1 MDDEA
6 FFDELYAQYC
16 VPLPVFALY
25 RRGRG
30 FATEAATDGTRSL
43 VLLTDDD
50 LLARHRARF
59 PDGTYTPVRLGT
71 PAALARFLG
80 NLSAGVTHVTFDPQ
94 PRFHRRFPVA
104 VIRDHL
110 PQAAAAGEE

>member
-1 MDDEA
+1 MDDES

-16 VPLPVFALY
+16 VPLPVYALS

-50 LLARHRARF
+50 LLARHQDRHPTGF
-59 PDGTYTPVRLGT
+59 YTAVRLGT
-71 PAALARFLG
+71 AAALGRFLG
-80 NLSAGVTHVTFDPQ
+80 NLPTAVTHVTFDPQ
-94 PRFHRRFPVA
+94 PRFHRRFPVG
-104 VIRDHL
+104 VIRNHL
-110 PQAAAAGEE
+110 PQAAATGEE

>member
-30 FATEAATDGTRSL
+30 FATEPATDGTRSL

-50 LLARHRARF
+50 LLARHQERF
-59 PDGTYTPVRLGT
+59 PAGLFTTVRLGT
-71 PAALARFLG
+71 AAALGRFLG
-80 NLSAGVTHVTFDPQ
+80 NLAAGVTHVTFDPQ
-94 PRFHRRFPVA
+94 PKFHRRFPVA
-104 VIRDHL
+104 VLKEHL
-110 PQAAAAGEE
+110 PQAVANEE

>member
-6 FFDELYAQYC
+6 FFDELYSQYC

-30 FATEAATDGTRSL
+30 FATEPATDGTRSL

-50 LLARHRARF
+50 LRDRHIERHPTGHF
-59 PDGTYTPVRLGT
+59 TPVRLGT
-71 PAALARFLG
+71 PAALGRFLG
-80 NLSAGVTHVTFDPQ
+80 NLPKGVTHVTFDPQ
-94 PRFHRRFPVA
+94 QRFHRRFPVA
-104 VIRDHL
+104 VLKANL
-110 PQAAAAGEE
+110 PQTAAAEE

>member
-30 FATEAATDGTRSL
+30 FATEPATDGTRSL
-43 VLLTDDD
+43 VLLTDDHLRD
-50 LLARHRARF
+50 EHLGRHPAGLF
-59 PDGTYTPVRLGT
+59 TPVRLGT
-71 PAALARFLG
+71 PAALGRFLG
-80 NLSAGVTHVTFDPQ
+80 NLPKGVTHVTFDPQ
-94 PRFHRRFPVA
+94 PRFHRRFPVG
-104 VIRDHL
+104 VLKEHL
-110 PQAAAAGEE
+110 PQAVANEE

>member
-30 FATEAATDGTRSL
+30 YATEPATDGTRSL
-43 VLLTDDD
+43 VLLTDAD
-50 LLARHRARF
+50 LLAQHQGRH
-59 PDGTYTPVRLGT
+59 PVGLYTPVRLGT
-71 PAALARFLG
+71 AAALGRFL
-80 NLSAGVTHVTFDPQ
+80 NNVAAGVTHVTFDPQ
-94 PRFHRRFPVA
+94 PRFHRRFPVG
-104 VIRDHL
+104 VLREHL
-110 PQAAAAGEE
+110 PAASVASDE

>member
-30 FATEAATDGTRSL
+30 FATESATDGTRSL

-50 LLARHRARF
+50 LLARHQERF
-59 PDGTYTPVRLGT
+59 PDGLYSPVRLGT
-71 PAALARFLG
+71 AAALARFLS
-80 NLSAGVTHVTFDPQ
+80 NLPAEVTHVTFDPQ
-94 PRFHRRFPVA
+94 PRFHRRFPVG
-104 VIRDHL
+104 VLRDHL
-110 PQAAAAGEE
+110 PQTVSNEE